1 MVSYS
6 SKYGI
11 LTVDQLYENV
21 ISTQLFGSF
30 FLHPSIWGSHDERR
44 YCPLYAYIGPIFL
57 KQLAS
62 EIELSRACCVCSCS
76 ADKLK

>member
-11 LTVDQLYENV
+11 LTVYQLYENV
-21 ISTQLFGSF
+21 ISIQLFGSF
-30 FLHPSIWGSHDERR
+30 FLHPSTGGLYDKRC
-44 YCPLYAYIGPIFL
+44 YCPLYAYIGPIFV

-62 EIELSRACCVCSCS
+62 EVELSRAC
-76 ADKLK
+76 